1 MSRSSFEIL
10 SNDDRIFDVQLVFQD
25 LYYKMLDLIPVSNYL
40 TPESN
45 QAKYPSTFETGF
57 K

>member
-1 MSRSSFEIL
+1 MSRSSLEIL

-25 LYYKMLDLIPVSNYL
+25 LYYKIPNLTPVSNYL

-45 QAKYPSTFETGF
+45 QAKRPNTFETGF